1 MVENG
6 PQVETWTSWLPTMA
20 SVERMALMEIEF
32 GLNRIARDDDL
43 SIAETAWATGD
54 AKQALAHVPDI
65 ISPKVHREMQR
76 LLRPWPAGRYTAAYR
91 RSGGIL
97 NLFTPPW
104 GEEQDEGWAKLLAE
118 RGTASLA
125 ELAERWNG
133 TPHPF
138 FANLTP
144 AQVMVGGGPHEAAM
158 AREFC
163 WQLTLLFDGRPFES
177 DGQALQQTLML
188 LRGWQCEQEPD
199 GRTPFDIITAERDA
213 LLARRWR
220 IRPGEA

>member
-6 PQVETWTSWLPTMA
+6 PQVKTWVSWLPTMA

-54 AKQALAHVPDI
+54 TKQALASVPDI
-65 ISPKVHREMQR
+65 ISPKVRREMQR
-76 LLRPWPAGRYTAAYR
+76 LLQPWPAGRHTVAYR

-97 NLFTPPW
+97 NIFTPPW
-104 GEEQDEGWAKLLAE
+104 GEEQDEGWANLLAE

-125 ELAERWNG
+125 ELAERWNT

-138 FANLTP
+138 FAGLTP
-144 AQVMVGGGPHEAAM
+144 AQVMVGGGPQEAAM

-163 WQLTLLFDGRPFES
+163 RQLTRLFDGRPFES
-177 DGQALQQTLML
+177 EGQSLQETLML
-188 LRGWQCEQEPD
+188 LRRWQCEQGPD
-199 GRTPFDIITAERDA
+199 GRTPFDIISAERDE
-213 LLARRWR
+213 LLARRGR
-220 IRPGEA
+220 ILPG